1 MKISK
6 GAFEDGKAERGDGRN
21 RRMVLQSESERLRE
35 DCVLRGRN
43 ELVFVTIDSSL
54 LIENEAREYAAA
66 YGVYTSGSELRNQ
79 GRKREEVKV
88 QQRASEKKRGPASR
102 IHQGDE
108 KPY

>member
-43 ELVFVTIDSSL
+43 EPSRG
-54 LIENEAREYAAA
+54 ARLCNY
-66 YGVYTSGSELRNQ
+66 
-79 GRKREEVKV
+79 
-88 QQRASEKKRGPASR
+88 
-102 IHQGDE
+102 
-108 KPY
+108 